1 MAKVLLG
8 LGVILLI
15 AGFIPFF
22 RGPTQDPWSFLWWG
36 LPFILGALIVAFA
49 LTRRATRALRI
60 ALSVMLVPYIL
71 LVGFF
76 AVVVVMRMA

>member
-8 LGVILLI
+8 LGVVLLI

-22 RGPTQDPWSFLWWG
+22 RGPTEDPLSLLWWG
-36 LPFILGALIVAFA
+36 VPFIAGAVIVAFG
-49 LTRRATRALRI
+49 LTRPATRALRI